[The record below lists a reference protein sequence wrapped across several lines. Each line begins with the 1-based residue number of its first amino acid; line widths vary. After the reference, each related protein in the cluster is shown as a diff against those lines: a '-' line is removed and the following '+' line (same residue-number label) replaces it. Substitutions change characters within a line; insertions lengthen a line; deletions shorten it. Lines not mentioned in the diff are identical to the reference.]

1 MRSVVGTSRVGVFTR
16 ASAGRFLE
24 EILGFWRELS
34 GEMSY
39 YRYVDIRYRR
49 RFPAGSVMTRREYER
64 WRAEAREHG
73 LWLRG

>member
-1 MRSVVGTSRVGVFTR
+1 MKGLVAASRAGAWFRAGV
-16 ASAGRFLE
+16 GRFLE
-24 EILGFWRELS
+24 EVIGFWRGLS

-49 RFPAGSVMTRREYER
+49 WFPEGSVMTRWEYER

-73 LWLRG
+73 LWVRG